1 MKNKK
6 NLKSQFY
13 KARSNYN
20 KWLNKLT
27 SQGFEVPDKYKTL
40 PDIPKN
46 ITEASVRRI
55 KSLTEQLKEKSTIEI
70 SEYNKLTGQYYDK
83 RINRRQLINKGRAIG
98 RTLRRQEK
106 KKASQAAAKMPK
118 IPKAPEAPFIP
129 PEVSEPVPP
138 PDEFFEEDDTEALEI
153 EFTKFVLEKFK
164 DDVSNIA
171 EALESRGLSKKHLA
185 AVREST
191 DYLIGAA
198 DRYLNS
204 DPDTGYLFAK
214 ALEKAKYNGAYIDEK
229 IMYSEAASQ
238 EFIMAIESYMDNI
251 DGFDDIR
258 DSFDNISNAQSNSG
272 YSDISDEFDDFMNLN
287 KNDDYDLF
295 DGE

>member
-1 MKNKK
+1 MKKK
-6 NLKSQFY
+6 NLNSQFY

-20 KWLNKLT
+20 KWLKKLT
-27 SQGFEVPDKYKTL
+27 SQGFEVPDKYKKL

-55 KSLTEQLKEKSTIEI
+55 KKLTSELKEKSTIEI

-106 KKASQAAAKMPK
+106 KKAAKPK
-118 IPKAPEAPFIP
+118 SPEAPEAPYIP
-129 PEVSEPVPP
+129 PQVSEPVPP
-138 PDEFFEEDDTEALEI
+138 PDEFFEEPEDIEALEI
-153 EFTKFVLEKFK
+153 EFTQFVLEKFK

-171 EALESRGLSKKHLA
+171 EALESRGLSKKHLE

-198 DRYLNS
+198 DKYLNS
-204 DPDTGYLFAK
+204 DPETGYLFAK
-214 ALEKAKYNGAYIDEK
+214 ALEKAKYDGAYIDEK

-258 DSFDNISNAQSNSG
+258 DSFENISNAQSNSG
-272 YSDISDEFDDFMNLN
+272 YIDIPDEIDDIINLN